1 MSRSYRKRA
10 NHLGG
15 TNTSFWGKRE
25 YEPGKMYEFRHPRN
39 SKRAKI
45 EASKEGP
52 RFRRGSIPPDAT
64 ADQFAKGRLRT
75 GWR

>member
-15 TNTSFWGKRE
+15 TNSSFWGKRE
-25 YEPGKMYEFRHPRN
+25 YEPGKFFEFRHPRN
-39 SKRAKI
+39 NRHALREVSK
-45 EASKEGP
+45 KELF
-52 RFRRGSIPPDAT
+52 FRKKSIPPDTT
-64 ADQFAKGRLRT
+64 ADQFAKGRLQT